1 MLTPKG
7 TLFAAI
13 LALGGTPAMAEG
25 PSLGKPLSEAEVPSY
40 ARYVMPEGD
49 GLPAGSGN
57 AKKGAEI
64 YASKCGS
71 CHGAT
76 GEEGPIQPPVGPN
89 KAYAKAAGQHW
100 PYATTLFAYIQR
112 AMPFNAPKSLSNDE
126 VYSVVAYILSRNK
139 IIDEGQKIDQTNLA
153 GIKMPGKDKFIDL
166 WAQQKEKPY

>member
-1 MLTPKG
+1 MRTPKS
-7 TLFAAI
+7 LLAVMI
-13 LALGGTPAMAEG
+13 LGAGPALAEG
-25 PSLGKPLSEAEVPSY
+25 PSLGKPLSDAEIPVY
-40 ARYVMPEGD
+40 ARYTMPDGE
-49 GLPAGSGN
+49 GLPTGSGS
-57 AKKGAEI
+57 AKEGAAI

-100 PYATTLFAYIQR
+100 PYAPTLFGYIQR

-126 VYSVVAYILSRNK
+126 VYAVVAYILSRNK
-139 IIDEGQKIDQTNLA
+139 IIPEDQKLDQSNLA

-166 WAQQKEKPY
+166 WEKQKDKPY